1 MRPELTGLDVG
12 RCWPRD
18 GRTLRIG
25 ETVSPSEKRSSE
37 WPTEPEASTASGGHV
52 TPDIDAGGPL
62 FDPLFEPLPSE
73 RAGERGLA
81 GAPSPDRAT
90 GEMTRREAPPAER
103 KRAPRRDPRARRG
116 AVARPRPGMRRVRR
130 TIKRVDPWSVLKLSL
145 FYYSIFLVFWLIFV
159 AVFYNVIDGMGL
171 FDAIEGFGQGF
182 ALDWGEIDISLM
194 FVERWAFFI
203 GLTLVI
209 TGALV
214 NAFLAFLY
222 NLGSDLVGGL
232 EMTFTE
238 RDL

>member
-1 MRPELTGLDVG
+1 MSSREDKPREWRSDADLD
-12 RCWPRD
+12 
-18 GRTLRIG
+18 
-25 ETVSPSEKRSSE
+25 
-37 WPTEPEASTASGGHV
+37 A
-52 TPDIDAGGPL
+52 PL

-73 RAGERGLA
+73 RA
-81 GAPSPDRAT
+81 
-90 GEMTRREAPPAER
+90 RES
-103 KRAPRRDPRARRG
+103 RRDEDGSPTDPTSREWRARRPEG
-116 AVARPRPGMRRVRR
+116 GDVIPSGTRTRSVQRNPRAARNVAAARPRAGTRRVRR

-159 AVFYNVIDGMGL
+159 AIVYNIIEGMGL
-171 FDAIEGFGQGF
+171 FDAIESFGEGF

-203 GLTLVI
+203 GIMAIAIGSLI
-209 TGALV
+209 

-232 EMTFTE
+232 EMTFSE